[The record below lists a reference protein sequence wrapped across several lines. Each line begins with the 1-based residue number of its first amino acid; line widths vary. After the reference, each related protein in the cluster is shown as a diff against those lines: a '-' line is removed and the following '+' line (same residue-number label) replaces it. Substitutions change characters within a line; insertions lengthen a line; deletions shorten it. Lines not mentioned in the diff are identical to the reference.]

1 MDGSESQEAP
11 LLSPVEARVLAS
23 LMEKERTTPDH
34 YPLTLNATVNAC
46 NQKSNRHPVMGLTDH
61 DVEQTLESLRRK
73 GLVILFSGADSRV
86 PKFKHSFDT
95 VYPVALPE
103 QAILCELLLRGP
115 QTPGELRGHCERMHP
130 FGNTEAVS
138 TVLQNL
144 MEGPGKPLVVCLE
157 RQPGQ
162 KEARYRQQI
171 SEPIEAPGAD
181 TPSAQPL
188 KVAMSLPPEVEER
201 LQVLEKTC
209 TDLRAE
215 VAELKELILGL

>member
-1 MDGSESQEAP
+1 MDGSVSQEAP

-95 VYPVALPE
+95 VYPVARPE

-115 QTPGELRGHCERMHP
+115 QTPGELRGHCERMHS
-130 FGNTEAVS
+130 FEDTEAIS

-144 MEGPGKPLVVCLE
+144 LEGPGKPLVVRLE

-171 SEPIEAPGAD
+171 SEPIEAPVVD
-181 TPSAQPL
+181 TPSTQPL

-201 LQVLEKTC
+201 LQGLEKTC